1 MSDLPK
7 SLADNPRLDR
17 WLRFADGR
25 LHLAVGKIEIGQGIT
40 TALAQIAADELDVAL
55 GRLEIVAGD
64 TERAPD
70 EGSTSSSLSIEV
82 GGASLRLVCAEARAL
97 FLAEA
102 ARLLNTAPGD
112 LAVEDGAILRDGVP
126 TGHDYW
132 SLAPRVDLGRDAT
145 GAVAPKPR
153 AAHRLIGTSARR
165 LDLPRKLAGTGFI
178 HDMVLP
184 GMVHA
189 RVLRQPRPGATLAGV
204 DEAAIARH
212 GARLVRT
219 GDFAAVVADSETWL
233 RAAMAAAAPRWE
245 GCDVPTPAM
254 AEAAWLTTRPADTRQ
269 RGAAGPAPA
278 GPAPAGR
285 SHVATYSR
293 PYVSHASLGPSC
305 ALALEREG
313 VLEIWSH
320 AQGVYPL
327 RANIAGTLGRD
338 PGSVIVRHAHGAGCY
353 GHNGADDAALDA
365 AVVATLLPG
374 TAVRVLWS
382 RADEFGFAPVG
393 TAMQVRT
400 EAVLDGDGYPADLTT
415 TIWSGVHVNRGPG
428 RLLAARTLP
437 GAPPLPEPVEAS
449 DPYPGAG
456 TRNVVPYYDIPATRY
471 VHHLVTS
478 SPIRT
483 SALRGL
489 GAVVNVFALECF
501 LDELAAIGGHDPVAY
516 RLRLL
521 SDPRARR
528 LVERAAAMANWAGR
542 GPAGTGTGLGLAFGR
557 YKNRSGYACVVAEV
571 EAADEIRLRRIWCTA
586 DAGLA
591 INPDGVRA
599 QLEGGIIQAASMALK
614 EQVRIDATGTASR
627 SWAEYPILRFSEIP
641 PIEIELMDE
650 PDEPPLGMGEC
661 TMGPT
666 AAAIGNAAAHAL
678 GLRLRDMPLTRERII
693 AAAAG

>member
-1 MSDLPK
+1 MTDLPK

-17 WLRFADGR
+17 WLRFGDGR
-25 LHLAVGKIEIGQGIT
+25 VHLAVGKIEIGQGIT

-55 GRLEIVAGD
+55 ERLDIVAGD
-64 TERAPD
+64 TQRAPD

-82 GGASLRLVCAEARAL
+82 GGGSLRLVCAETRAL

-102 ARLLNTAPGD
+102 ARLLNTAPSE
-112 LAVEDGAILRDGVP
+112 LEVEDGAILQGGLP

-132 SLAPRVDLGRDAT
+132 SLAPRIDLARDAT
-145 GAVAPKPR
+145 GGVPPKPR
-153 AAHRLIGTSARR
+153 AVRRLIGTSTRR

-184 GMVHA
+184 GMRHA
-189 RVLRQPRPGATLAGV
+189 RVLRQPRPGATLAGI
-204 DEAAIARH
+204 DDAAIARH
-212 GARLVRT
+212 GARLVRS
-219 GDFAAVVADSETWL
+219 GDFAAVVAESETAL
-233 RAAMAAAAPRWE
+233 RDAVAAAAPRWA
-245 GCDVPTPAM
+245 GCDTPSPDM
-254 AEAAWLTTRPADTRQ
+254 AEAAWLATQPADTRH
-269 RGAAGPAPA
+269 RGAPGT
-278 GPAPAGR
+278 APAGR
-285 SHVATYSR
+285 RHAATYSR

-305 ALALEREG
+305 ALAHEQDG
-313 VLEIWSH
+313 VLEIWTH

-338 PGSVIVRHAHGAGCY
+338 AEAIIVRHSHGAGCY

-365 AVVATLLPG
+365 AIIATLLPG
-374 TAVRVLWS
+374 VPVRVLWS

-400 EAVLDGDGYPADLTT
+400 EAVLDDAGYPVDLTT
-415 TIWSGVHVNRGPG
+415 TITSGVHVNRGPG

-437 GAPPLPEPVEAS
+437 GAPPLPEPAESS

-456 TRNVVPYYDIPATRY
+456 TRNAVPYYDIPATRY

-489 GAVVNVFALECF
+489 GAVVNVFALESF
-501 LDELAAIGGHDPVAY
+501 LDELAEIGGHDPVAY

-528 LVERAAAMANWAGR
+528 LVERAAAMSNWSGR
-542 GPAGTGTGLGLAFGR
+542 GPAGSGTGLGLAFGR
-557 YKNRSGYACVVAEV
+557 YKNRSGYACVVAQV
-571 EAADEIRLRRIWCTA
+571 EADTEIRLRHVWCTA

-591 INPDGVRA
+591 INPDGVCA

-614 EQVRIDATGTASR
+614 EQVRIDATGIASR
-627 SWAEYPILRFSEIP
+627 SWADYPILRFSEIP
-641 PIEIELMDE
+641 PIDIELMDG

-666 AAAIGNAAAHAL
+666 AAAIGNAVAHAL
-678 GLRLRDMPLTRERII
+678 GLRLRDMPLTRDRIV
-693 AAAAG
+693 AAASG